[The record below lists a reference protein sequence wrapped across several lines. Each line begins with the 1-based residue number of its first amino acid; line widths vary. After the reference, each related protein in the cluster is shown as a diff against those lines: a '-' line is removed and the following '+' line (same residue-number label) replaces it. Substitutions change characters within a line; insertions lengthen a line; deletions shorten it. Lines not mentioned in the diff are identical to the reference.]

1 MTTLVFRSGDH
12 LRVHRG
18 LYWHHGIYVGD
29 DRVIEFGGGSRFRKW
44 EIGIREIEL
53 KDFVRIG
60 RVEVVRHPAEL
71 LPGLG
76 IRLPKALPAEQ
87 VVHRAQWLEQQPL
100 PVGYNLV
107 GSNCEHIANWCVTGG
122 YFESLQVRRAFRIT
136 AFIVGPGLLLVY
148 RYVPALRRH
157 PLCLAVVG
165 VGGLAGPVLYNVV
178 PNRTWKDVL
187 DAYPGYPSSGST
199 GCTPEEGA
207 DS

>member
-107 GSNCEHIANWCVTGG
+107 GSNCEHIANWCVTDG
-122 YFESLQVRRAFRIT
+122 YFESLQVRLALSIMGF
-136 AFIVGPGLLLVY
+136 FVGLVLLLPF
-148 RYVPALRRH
+148 RYVRALRRH
-157 PLCLAVVG
+157 PLFLASLDTVMFI
-165 VGGLAGPVLYNVV
+165 GPALYNIV
-178 PNRTWKDVL
+178 PCLLWKDIL
-187 DAYPGYPSSGST
+187 DRYPGYPPAEAAKGN
-199 GCTPEEGA
+199 GQEL
-207 DS
+207 